1 MENNKVTS
9 EDIIIKIDY
18 YSNSTIDRFIDLLK
32 ANNIEVKSLSRDEYL
47 IKI

>member
-18 YSNSTIDRFIDLLK
+18 SSNSTIDRFIDLLK